1 MISRQPYEGR
11 SRKLVLAFDVGTTYS
26 GVSYSILDPGEV
38 PKILG
43 VSSRYPAQE
52 HVGGDNKIPSILY
65 YDQQGVVQAIGAE
78 TSQPHIIEQA
88 EEGNWVKLEWWK
100 LHLRA
105 KHLASSHITDDDL
118 PPLPRSKTAVQV
130 LGDFMRYLFTCA
142 RTYIVESHANG
153 ASLWRSVE
161 NSIEFVLTH
170 PNGWEGLQ
178 QQQIRQAAE
187 LAGLIPSGS
196 EHQARIH
203 LLTEGEAS
211 LHFCVNNVLAS
222 EFLSNLPIACSD
234 EFEEEVEEPEHQGV
248 IIIDAGGGTVDLSAY
263 SMKLSPSTSFEEIA
277 PAECRL
283 QGSVFVTQRAHA
295 FMKAKLANSRYG
307 APDIVQQMKEIFDT
321 STKLRFRDPG
331 DPQYIRFGAM
341 RDKDPQYDI
350 RSGQLKLAGEDVAKF
365 FEPSVEEIAEA
376 FEKQCRTAAIPI
388 KYAFL
393 VGGYAASDFL
403 YRRLQN
409 HPAFSD
415 LHLCRPASHVNK
427 AVADGAVS
435 FHIDH
440 LVTSRTARF
449 TYGVECFHCYDP
461 NLAEH
466 RERGRAQFVGPS
478 GHVMLPKGFSSI
490 LVKGTQV
497 SEEEEFRQ
505 SFVADQ
511 FSRSE
516 LTSVETPILA
526 YRGSHL
532 QPIWV
537 DKEAAFF
544 TEMGTVVADTSELI
558 HSMSPLQSLNG
569 GTYYRLDINVILLFG
584 LTELKA
590 QISWKHMVCPC
601 TFITHTYILTSHSC
615 PRRVSR

>member
-43 VSSRYPAQE
+43 VASRYPAQE

-65 YDQQGVVQAIGAE
+65 YDQQGVVRAIGAE
-78 TSQPHIIEQA
+78 TSQLHIIEQA

-105 KHLASSHITDDDL
+105 KHLASSHIKDDDL
-118 PPLPRSKTAVQV
+118 PPLPQGKTAVQV

-153 ASLWRSVE
+153 ASMWRSVE

-187 LAGLIPSGS
+187 LAGLIPRGDDHRS
-196 EHQARIH
+196 RIH

-211 LHFCVNNVLAS
+211 LHFCVKNVLAS
-222 EFLSNLPIACSD
+222 ESLSNLPIACSEHEKD
-234 EFEEEVEEPEHQGV
+234 EAEVEEPEHQGI

-263 SMKLSPSTSFEEIA
+263 SMKPSPLTSFEEIA

-295 FMKAKLANSRYG
+295 FIKAKLANSRYG
-307 APDIVQQMKEIFDT
+307 APDIVQQMRDIFDT
-321 STKLRFRDPG
+321 TTKLRFRDPKE
-331 DPQYIRFGAM
+331 PQYIKFGTM
-341 RDKDPQYDI
+341 RDKDPQYNI
-350 RSGQLKLAGEDVAKF
+350 RSGQLTLAGEDVARC
-365 FEPSVEEIAEA
+365 FEPSVEQIAEA
-376 FEKQCRTAAIPI
+376 FEKQRKATATPI

-435 FHIDH
+435 FYIDH
-440 LVTSRTARF
+440 LVTSRTSRF
-449 TYGVECFHCYDP
+449 TYGTDGLHDYDP
-461 NLAEH
+461 NLADH
-466 RERGRAQFVGPS
+466 REREATQFVSPS
-478 GHVMLPKGFSSI
+478 GHIMLPEAFYPI
-490 LVKGTQV
+490 LIKGTQV
-497 SEEEEFRQ
+497 SEQQEFRH
-505 SFVADQ
+505 SFVIKEA
-511 FSRSE
+511 SRSE
-516 LTSVETPILA
+516 FTSVESDILV
-526 YRGSHL
+526 YRGNL
-532 QPIWV
+532 LRPVWV
-537 DKEAAFF
+537 DKEAASF
-544 TEMGTVVADTSELI
+544 TKLCTVIADTSNLVNSI
-558 HSMSPLQSLNG
+558 SPQPSLGG
-569 GTYYRLDINVILLFG
+569 GTYYSLDFDVILLFG

-590 QISWKHMVCPC
+590 QISWEHLVCLS
-601 TFITHTYILTSHSC
+601 TFITHTY
-615 PRRVSR
+615 